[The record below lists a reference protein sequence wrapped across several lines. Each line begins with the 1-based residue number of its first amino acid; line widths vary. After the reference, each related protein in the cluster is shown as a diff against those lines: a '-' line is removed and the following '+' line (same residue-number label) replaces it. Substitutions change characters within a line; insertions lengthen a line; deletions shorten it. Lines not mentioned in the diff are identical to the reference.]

1 VAAVTEVTLEQL
13 LTWSIERERHLKQI
27 TALKSDNALLEAR
40 LRLCEAR
47 LKRAYQID
55 FQRTG

>member
-1 VAAVTEVTLEQL
+1 MTEVTMEQL